1 MPCEPLGRLRPLAV
15 NARPDPVVTHA
26 DPTPQ
31 IYVNGKFAAQ
41 RTTGVQRVS
50 SQLLLALDA
59 QVPPGRWTL
68 LCPPAAQPPALQHIR
83 VRRVGLAG
91 LPLHL
96 WEQGV
101 LPWAARGGCL
111 LNLAGAAPAFARRQ
125 VVTLHDAAVF
135 DHPTAYTPAF
145 VAWYRWL
152 FRRLARRALGVFTVS
167 DFSRGRLVAALG
179 VAPARLSLL
188 GLGADHLQGVAP
200 DLSLL
205 DRHGLRRAPFL
216 LAVASANPTKNL
228 AALVAAFGG
237 LPPGTQ
243 RLVIAGGGN
252 AQVFAGA
259 AAPDPPGVLRI
270 GPVNDAE
277 LVALYGQAMALVF
290 PSVYEGFGLP
300 PLEAMACGC
309 PVAAAQAASIP
320 EACGDAA
327 LYFDPLDTA
336 AITSALQALLADEP
350 SGGGA
355 LRERLRQAGLARA
368 ARYRWADA
376 AAGLRASLQGM
387 GLTA

>member
-1 MPCEPLGRLRPLAV
+1 VAAPA
-15 NARPDPVVTHA
+15 A
-26 DPTPQ
+26 PTPQ

-50 SQLLLALDA
+50 ARLLLALDA

-68 LCPPAAQPPALQHIR
+68 LCPPQTKPPALQHIR
-83 VRRVGLAG
+83 VRQVGPAG
-91 LPLHL
+91 LPLHA
-96 WEQGV
+96 WEQLV
-101 LPWAARGGCL
+101 LPWAARHGWL
-111 LNLAGAAPAFARRQ
+111 LSMSGAAPAFARRQ
-125 VVTLHDAAVF
+125 VVALHDAAVF

-167 DFSRGRLVAALG
+167 AFSRGRLASVLG
-179 VAPARLSLL
+179 VPPARFTLL

-205 DRHGLRRAPFL
+205 DRHGLRAAPFL

-228 AALVAAFGG
+228 PALVAAFAG
-237 LPPGTQ
+237 LPPGPQ

-252 AQVFAGA
+252 AQVFAA
-259 AAPDPPGVLRI
+259 AASADPAGVLRI
-270 GPVNDAE
+270 GPVDDAG
-277 LVALYGQAMALVF
+277 LVALYGQARALVF
-290 PSVYEGFGLP
+290 PSIYEGFGLP

-309 PVAAAQAASIP
+309 PVAAARAASIP

-327 LYFDPLDTA
+327 LYFDPQDTA
-336 AITSALQALLADEP
+336 AITSALQALLTDEP
-350 SGGGA
+350 SGEVS
-355 LRERLRQAGLARA
+355 LRERLREAGMAQA

-376 AAGLRASLQGM
+376 AAGLRVSLQRM
-387 GLTA
+387 GLPA